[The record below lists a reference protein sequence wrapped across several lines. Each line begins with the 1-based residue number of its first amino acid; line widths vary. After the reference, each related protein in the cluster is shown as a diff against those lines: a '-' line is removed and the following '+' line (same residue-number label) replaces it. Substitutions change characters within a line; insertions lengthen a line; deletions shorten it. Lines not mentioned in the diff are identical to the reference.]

1 MIVPFQFS
9 LIMTLVVLPCLG
21 NIFMVLLISALATIG
36 VTKPIFLDSGSPRG
50 GGEGGGFVR
59 AWAWFGIIA

>member
-9 LIMTLVVLPCLG
+9 LIMILVVLPCLG

-36 VTKPIFLDSGSPRG
+36 AMKPIFLDSGLCVRG
-50 GGEGGGFVR
+50 HGLVLLHSLYIYTKFK
-59 AWAWFGIIA
+59 

>member
-36 VTKPIFLDSGSPRG
+36 ATNLFFLDSGSLE
-50 GGEGGGFVR
+50 GEGGGLVR